1 MQSLKDHAVTLF
13 EAGKLTDEAL
23 NAFLDELDKVADGYS
38 IGSCVFGSETP
49 SAGESEGEARRYFEH
64 ALTLRSTVKALR
76 SENCPGK
83 LDLIRWESLK
93 SLSAD
98 TCVRFLKKNYK

>member
-1 MQSLKDHAVTLF
+1 MF
-13 EAGKLTDEAL
+13 EAGKLTDEGL
-23 NAFLDELDKVADGYS
+23 NAFLEELDKVAIGYNA
-38 IGSCVFGSETP
+38 GSCVFGNETP

-64 ALTLRSTVKALR
+64 ALTLRSTVKTLR